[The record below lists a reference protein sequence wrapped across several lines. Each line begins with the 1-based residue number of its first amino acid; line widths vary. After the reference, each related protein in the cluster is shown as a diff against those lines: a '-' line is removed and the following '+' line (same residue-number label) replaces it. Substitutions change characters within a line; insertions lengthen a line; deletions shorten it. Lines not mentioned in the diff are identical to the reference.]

1 MEEQK
6 KAKSVNMGKS
16 EEDAPKKYTYDEL
29 NNICNQQFQ
38 QMREMAGRIQQL
50 EYAINEKRLDCLF
63 KVIELSS
70 KASVFH
76 FSDKFVSSCVAEI
89 EEALTPIEEESSKEN

>member
-6 KAKSVNMGKS
+6 KALGKD
-16 EEDAPKKYTYDEL
+16 EPKKYTYEEL

-50 EYAINEKRLDCLF
+50 EFAVNEKRLSYLF
-63 KVIELSS
+63 KVIEMSNKSS
-70 KASVFH
+70 VYH
-76 FSDKFVSSCVAEI
+76 FSEKFVSSCVAEV
-89 EEALTPIEEESSKEN
+89 EEALSLIEEESQKEN